1 MAEGQEMRERDEGI
15 CPPDMVI
22 GDYASFFDPATNR
35 TVRVPVCVPS
45 SESPASTDPVPA
57 RAEGSPLKAAV
68 VQAIVRY
75 GAAMQ
80 ILTDAEIS
88 QNREAYKAAHRHFAA
103 REAELWAL
111 LDRIPWGE
119 SAE

>member
-1 MAEGQEMRERDEGI
+1 MSERDEGI

-22 GDYASFFDPATNR
+22 GDYVSFFDPATNR
-35 TVRVPVCVPS
+35 TVRVPVCVPAFEGQ
-45 SESPASTDPVPA
+45 ESATPVEE

-68 VQAIVRY
+68 MQAIVRY

-80 ILTDAEIS
+80 ILTDAELS
-88 QNREAYKAAHRHFAA
+88 KNRDAYAAAHRHFAA

-111 LDRIPWGE
+111 VDRVHWGD
-119 SAE
+119 AAG

>member
-1 MAEGQEMRERDEGI
+1 MSERDEGI

-22 GDYASFFDPATNR
+22 GDYVSFFDPATNR
-35 TVRVPVCVPS
+35 TVRVPVCI
-45 SESPASTDPVPA
+45 PASDSQETA
-57 RAEGSPLKAAV
+57 GSAEERGEGSSLKAAV

-80 ILTDAEIS
+80 ILTDAELS
-88 QNREAYKAAHRHFAA
+88 KNREAYQAAHRHFAG

-111 LDRIPWGE
+111 LDRIPWRD
-119 SAE
+119 A

>member
-1 MAEGQEMRERDEGI
+1 MRERDEGI

-35 TVRVPVCVPS
+35 TVRVPVCVSPS
-45 SESPASTDPVPA
+45 DGQVRAHPTEA

-68 VQAIVRY
+68 MQAIVRY